1 MWRLCLQLVAIAAL
15 CLCTLAEAQS
25 GLFQLA
31 DKRYTNKYC
40 GRKLSNMLQFVCN
53 GNYYPMFKKT
63 SQDVEDMND
72 SDFWIQTTP
81 IDEQEVQFPFRSRS
95 KAVTAVP
102 GSFRRHTRGVYDEC
116 CRKSCTIQ
124 EMASYCGR

>member
-1 MWRLCLQLVAIAAL
+1 MKKECTFGTCKMENKIVCLFIF
-15 CLCTLAEAQS
+15 T
-25 GLFQLA
+25 
-31 DKRYTNKYC
+31 
-40 GRKLSNMLQFVCN
+40 
-53 GNYYPMFKKT
+53 
-63 SQDVEDMND
+63 DVEDMND

-81 IDEQEVQFPFRSRS
+81 IYEQEVQFPFRSRS
-95 KAVTAVP
+95 KAVTVVP